1 MEMEEPIDIE
11 EWRVER
17 TRRELARV
25 WVVLGEGVAAS
36 SWLAK
41 LRRLL
46 PELEGRRPVEL
57 LDEVRG
63 SGRLDFGV
71 VEGREAH
78 AMGAKLRR
86 AGYELVVEN
95 ASRVDYFA
103 IRSVDGELSGRMDD
117 DEERNE
123 RFCLDLIARGARV
136 EEVEG

>member
-1 MEMEEPIDIE
+1 MREPINIE
-11 EWRVER
+11 EWTVQRS
-17 TRRELARV
+17 RRDLARV
-25 WVVLGEGVAAS
+25 WVLLGEASAAP
-36 SWLAK
+36 WLAK

-46 PELEGRRPVEL
+46 PELEGRSPVEL

-78 AMGAKLRR
+78 AMGEKLRP
-86 AGYELVVEN
+86 AGYELVVEDV
-95 ASRVDYFA
+95 SRVDHLA
-103 IRSVDGELSGRMDD
+103 TQMVGGQLMAWIIEDNERS
-117 DEERNE
+117 E